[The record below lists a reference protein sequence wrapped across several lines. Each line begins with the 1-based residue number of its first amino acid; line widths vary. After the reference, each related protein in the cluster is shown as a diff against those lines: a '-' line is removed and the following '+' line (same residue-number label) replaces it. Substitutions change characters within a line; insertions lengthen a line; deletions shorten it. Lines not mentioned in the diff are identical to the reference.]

1 MSSDN
6 SSLNEDENLENLN
19 KLGKYNMPHK
29 RNFRQHAHCNPLAAV
44 SIPYPFNP
52 DCVDWSLNYPLLLK
66 NNTTNNSKIYVNTSN
81 YPINYKNDNFSIKN
95 TINKNLSNPHINI
108 LDVGCGYGGLLYNIS
123 KSLNDNSLA
132 LGMEIR
138 DKVTNYVG
146 EKIKVL
152 RLNSEHKEY
161 NNISV
166 VKTNA
171 MKLILNYFYKG
182 QINKIFFC
190 FADPHFKKYNHR
202 KRIINKYLLN
212 DYAYLLGDKGR
223 LYIITDVKEL
233 FDWEIFNI
241 KQNGNFRE
249 LSKEEI
255 EKDIF
260 VEFMKNTNEG
270 KKVQKENR
278 EMWYSVFEKVECKIK
293 TVNELYEMLQ
303 FNKDDD

>member
-1 MSSDN
+1 MSSEQ
-6 SSLNEDENLENLN
+6 SSSNEEDNLN
-19 KLGKYNMPHK
+19 KMGKYNMPHK
-29 RNFRQHAHCNPLAAV
+29 RNFRQHAHCNPLAII

-52 DCVDWSLNYPLLLK
+52 DCIDWSINYSYAIK
-66 NNTTNNSKIYVNTSN
+66 NNIINNSKIYLNTTN
-81 YPINYKNDNFSIKN
+81 YPIKYNNDNFTIKN
-95 TINKNLSNPHINI
+95 TIKKNLNGPHVDI

-123 KSLNDNSLA
+123 KSLKDNSLA

-152 RLNSEHKEY
+152 RLNSDNKEY

-212 DYAYLLGDKGR
+212 DYAYLLANKGR

-233 FDWEIFNI
+233 FDWEMCNI
-241 KQNGNFRE
+241 KQNGNFKE

-260 VEFMKNTNEG
+260 VDFMKNTNEG

-278 EMWYSVFEKVECKIK
+278 EMWYSVFEKVDSKIK
-293 TVNELYEMLQ
+293 TVNELYEMLL
-303 FNKDDD
+303 FNDEDD

>member
-1 MSSDN
+1 MSSDQ
-6 SSLNEDENLENLN
+6 SSSNEEDKLN
-19 KLGKYNMPHK
+19 KMGKYNLPHK
-29 RNFRQHAHCNPLAAV
+29 RDFRQHAHCNPLALV
-44 SIPYPFNP
+44 TIPYPFNP
-52 DCVDWSLNYPLLLK
+52 DCIDWSINYSYAIK
-66 NNTTNNSKIYVNTSN
+66 NNIINNSKIYLNTSN
-81 YPINYKNDNFSIKN
+81 YPIKYNNDNFTIKN
-95 TINKNLSNPHINI
+95 TIKKNLNVPHVDI

-123 KSLNDNSLA
+123 KSLKDNSLA

-152 RLNSEHKEY
+152 RLNSDNKEY

-212 DYAYLLGDKGR
+212 DYSYLIKIGGR
-223 LYIITDVKEL
+223 LYIITDVEEL
-233 FDWEIFNI
+233 FEWEVFMI
-241 KQNGNFRE
+241 KQNPCFKE
-249 LSKEEI
+249 ISKEEC
-255 EKDIF
+255 EKDKF
-260 VEFMKNTNEG
+260 VDFMKNTNEA
-270 KKVQKENR
+270 KKVAKANGKMFYKIYER
-278 EMWYSVFEKVECKIK
+278 VEPKI
-293 TVNELYEMLQ
+293 NSIEELYNIVDFTKE
-303 FNKDDD
+303 D